1 MHERLKRAIRAKTPA
16 KERLRAT
23 VADGIYPFWI
33 VTASLV
39 GVLCLFAPDFIYR
52 RLPYLFGIPMI
63 LGGAMGICASI
74 HFGEYQRK
82 ETKLISTSLI
92 SALVGCAIIAAGS
105 KADGLIGCVWGVVGF
120 AKASEEL
127 NESIFRMSHHEKWV
141 GKLVTTCVEFILAL
155 ALIFDPVKNVRAH
168 TVVLGCESIV
178 LAVQFSAEYRDR
190 RKNKRGQT
198 NL

>member
-1 MHERLKRAIRAKTPA
+1 
-16 KERLRAT
+16 
-23 VADGIYPFWI
+23 
-33 VTASLV
+33 
-39 GVLCLFAPDFIYR
+39 
-52 RLPYLFGIPMI
+52 
-63 LGGAMGICASI
+63 
-74 HFGEYQRK
+74 
-82 ETKLISTSLI
+82 
-92 SALVGCAIIAAGS
+92 
-105 KADGLIGCVWGVVGF
+105 
-120 AKASEEL
+120 
-127 NESIFRMSHHEKWV
+127 MSHHEKWV